1 MRKNNLLILMLAI
14 IVSLLTLT
22 GCKED
27 ENTIVVGA
35 TSAPHAEILEAAKP
49 LLEEKGYK
57 LKIEVFE
64 DYTLLNPALAS
75 DDLDANYFQH
85 IPYLNSYNEKRKT
98 NLVSVA
104 KIHYEPFGLY
114 GKGISDLNNVP
125 AETTIFIPNDDSNLT
140 RALLLLAQEDL
151 IEIDSNKNANTGVDV
166 TDITDDKGYN
176 IVPVAAD
183 LVPAQYK
190 NNNNILAVINGN
202 YAIASNIS
210 VSTAL
215 AVEDADGDAAMTYG
229 NVIAVNK
236 GNENNPKIL
245 ALIEV
250 LNSQTIKDYITN
262 TYNGAVL
269 PL

>member
-1 MRKNNLLILMLAI
+1 MQKKKLVILVLTLLLA
-14 IVSLLTLT
+14 VLSLT

-49 LLEEKGYK
+49 LLEAKGFK

-75 DDLDANYFQH
+75 KDLDANYFQH

-98 NLVSVA
+98 NLLSVA
-104 KIHYEPFGLY
+104 TIHYEPFGLY
-114 GKGISDLNNVP
+114 GKGISDLTKIP
-125 AETTIFIPNDDSNLT
+125 AGTTIFIPNDDSNLT
-140 RALLLLAQEDL
+140 RALLLLAQENL
-151 IEIDSNKNANTGVDV
+151 IEIDSNKNVNTGIDV
-166 TDITDDKGYN
+166 TDITNSNGYN

-190 NNNNILAVINGN
+190 NNDNILAVINGN

-210 VSTAL
+210 ISTAL
-215 AVEDADGDAAMTYG
+215 AVEDANGEAATTYG

-236 GNENNPKIL
+236 DDVNDPKIL
-245 ALIEV
+245 ALIEA
-250 LNSQTIKDYITN
+250 LQSQTIKDYITN